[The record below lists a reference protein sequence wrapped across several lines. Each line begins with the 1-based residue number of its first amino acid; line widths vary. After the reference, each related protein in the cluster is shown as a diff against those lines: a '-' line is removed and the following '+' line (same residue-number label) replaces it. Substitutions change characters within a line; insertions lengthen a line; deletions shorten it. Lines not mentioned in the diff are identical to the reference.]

1 MRKKYIIEFIII
13 LLIECLIA
21 IFFKKGFI
29 RENIGDILV
38 VPCIYTLLRIFFM
51 KIKHLSL
58 YVLLFAITVEF
69 LQLFNITNFLALN
82 NKILKIALGS
92 TFDIKDIICY
102 IIGYILIIILEKLT
116 TIKNNSKKVL

>member
-69 LQLFNITNFLALN
+69 LQLFNITNFLTLN

-116 TIKNNSKKVL
+116 TIKK